1 MPTVFSSF
9 ITASAAK
16 TGAPTDSPALPRPE
30 ADHTVDDCKFVG
42 IVSRFELS
50 DLELDRPVEKTGLW
64 RTAFGVW
71 MRRRN
76 APIFQ

>member
-1 MPTVFSSF
+1 LL

-16 TGAPTDSPALPRPE
+16 TGAPTGSRALSHPE
-30 ADHTVDDCKFVG
+30 ADHNVDDGRFVG

-50 DLELDRPVEKTGLW
+50 GLELDRLVKKTGLW
-64 RTAFGVW
+64 RTAFGMW

-76 APIFQ
+76 APIFG